1 MTAYTSLVKLME
13 KLMSETVN
21 KMFEEGDGKIV
32 LVCDP
37 KTGIKVHVK
46 DEFHSFY
53 KLEPNNRLYAL
64 SDWGYTCAMETA
76 MSGKIP
82 EMKIYGLRNSNS
94 FVRGIAVDTS
104 QALKVAGFSYDY
116 GIVRKN
122 TEWGYIETKLDGR
135 LKLDWKKCG
144 YRKEKI
150 HLIVLGGSVEF
161 LLRLDKLAGLNP
173 IKLGLVA
180 GETYIIRYKGGSL
193 GLEPNLNGI
202 VTTQEILKYYKLLEA
217 IRQIR

>member
-1 MTAYTSLVKLME
+1 MTAYTSLINLME
-13 KLMSETVN
+13 KLMSKTVN
-21 KMFEEGDGKIV
+21 KMFEEGDERIV

-37 KTGIKVHVK
+37 KTGIKKHIK

-53 KLEPNNRLYAL
+53 KLENRLQSL
-64 SDWGYTCAMETA
+64 SDWGYTCAMESVL
-76 MSGKIP
+76 SGKIP
-82 EMKIYGLRNSNS
+82 EMKIYGLKNSNS
-94 FVRGIAVDTS
+94 FVRGIAVDTT
-104 QALKVAGFSYDY
+104 QALKLAGFSYDY
-116 GIVRKN
+116 GIIRKN

-135 LKLDWKKCG
+135 LKLDWKKCN

-150 HLIVLGGSVEF
+150 HLIVLGSSVEF

-180 GETYIIRYKGGSL
+180 GETYILSCKAGSI
-193 GLEPNLNGI
+193 GLAPNLNGI
-202 VTTQEILKYYKLLEA
+202 VTTEEILKHYKLLEA